1 MTASRWEELEVF
13 FGDANNAE
21 ARIYAR
27 LPSDAAPAGAKLAGR
42 VVGPQC
48 AYASTLSAAI
58 RMNPKR
64 SQAEAAGANVGWG
77 AAPRAICADLL
88 AEAIVPDPCFWS
100 PELPFLYRVEV
111 ELHQG
116 SDLLASTTHTLGIRP
131 LGVRGRKLL
140 LEGKPWVIRGVEQSA
155 LPPAEL
161 RQWRAADLAMVVESP
176 NDELCAEASRLGVWL
191 LARAGGDTDRLAAEL
206 HRLAPWPCVAMVV
219 VEADAELP
227 EAVARGARN
236 VLLAQHFGPG
246 AAIAPAAWAETIVCE
261 DSDPALIASR
271 SAGATL
277 PVVAQQAGRWH
288 DDLAAARRACDE
300 LQRALAG
307 QGEFAGYLA

>member
-1 MTASRWEELEVF
+1 MSLDQLEIF

-27 LPSDAAPAGAKLAGR
+27 LPRDAAPAVAKLAGR

-48 AYASTLSAAI
+48 AYASTLSATI

-64 SQAEAAGANVGWG
+64 PQIEADT
-77 AAPRAICADLL
+77 DLL

-111 ELHQG
+111 ELRQG
-116 SDLLASTTHTLGIRP
+116 AELLASAAHALGIRP
-131 LGVRGRKLL
+131 LGARGRKLM
-140 LEGKPWVIRGVEQSA
+140 LEGKPWVVRGVEQSA

-161 RQWRAADLAMVVESP
+161 SQWRAADTAMVVEAPS
-176 NDELCAEASRLGVWL
+176 DELCAKASRLGAWL
-191 LARAGGDTDRLAAEL
+191 LARIDGDAIHLAAEL
-206 HRLAPWPCVAMVV
+206 HRLARWPCVAMILL
-219 VEADAELP
+219 EAGAELP
-227 EAVARGARN
+227 EAVVRRPRN

-246 AAIAPAAWAETIVCE
+246 VAVSPAAWAEAIVCE
-261 DSDPALIASR
+261 AADPSLIASR
-271 SAGATL
+271 SAGASL
-277 PVVAQQAGRWH
+277 PIIAQQAGQWH
-288 DDLAAARRACDE
+288 DDLSAARRACDD

-307 QGEFAGYLA
+307 HGEFAGYLV